1 MIYKNKDLVLSLGKK
16 AMVYRKNKL
25 LFMGD
30 IQVGM
35 RFFISNSDDIDLNMK
50 LEKRLTKTTSTN
62 PSD

>member
-16 AMVYRKNKL
+16 AMVYHKNKL
-25 LFMGD
+25 LFIGD

-35 RFFISNSDDIDLNMK
+35 KLFISNSDDIDLNIK
-50 LEKRLTKTTSTN
+50 LEKRLTKTASTN